1 MFNRYQ
7 ATIIA
12 IVMLISFSGCFSSG
26 EQKGVTNKWRDPS
39 LPSIEKG
46 QTTQSEILEL
56 FGPPSQIINLGDQS
70 VFYYVL
76 EKARG
81 RGAFLLVFNWKE
93 KEVSYDRA
101 IFFFDSDGVLTDY
114 AYSNEKVEYESEP

>member
-1 MFNRYQ
+1 M
-7 ATIIA
+7 
-12 IVMLISFSGCFSSG
+12 IVILTLVSMSGCFSSG
-26 EQKGVTNKWRDPS
+26 EQKGVLNKWRDPN
-39 LPSIEKG
+39 LPAIEKG
-46 QTTQSEILEL
+46 QTTQSEILEI

-93 KEVSYDRA
+93 KDVSYDRA

-114 AYSNEKVEYESEP
+114 AYSKEQVEYESKP

>member
-1 MFNRYQ
+1 MLNNIQ
-7 ATIIA
+7 SWIIA
-12 IVMLISFSGCFSSG
+12 IVVLISLSGCFSSG

-39 LPSIEKG
+39 LPSIVKG
-46 QTTQSEILEL
+46 HTTQSEILEL

-93 KEVSYDRA
+93 REVSYDRA

>member
-1 MFNRYQ
+1 MFNKYKLSIMVIF
-7 ATIIA
+7 ALVI
-12 IVMLISFSGCFSSG
+12 FSGCFSSG
-26 EQKGVTNKWRDPS
+26 EQKGVVNKWRDPA
-39 LPSIEKG
+39 LPAIEKG
-46 QTTQSEILEL
+46 QTTQSEILEI

-81 RGAFLLVFNWKE
+81 RGAFLLIFNWKE
-93 KEVSYDRA
+93 RQVSYDRA

-114 AYSNEKVEYESEP
+114 AYSNEQVEYESKP